1 MTYSE
6 GVGKAAVTWDEI
18 KKQVEEAGG
27 VLTLTMAALRDAAG
41 AGKLGVHVRSNISRR
56 LAAMGLGHVPTELP
70 ANQHERV
77 RVYKRGTPV
86 GDLIEAAL
94 NPGERNDES
103 LLRTSG
109 QAVSNYRAP
118 NTQAGLR
125 WAPSYEQ
132 ELVML
137 FGMLLP
143 YLESIAKVEESSGQ
157 FPDCVAVG
165 AEGKPIRIEFELTA
179 SSFLQHGHD
188 PDECDLIVCWLND
201 WPESPVPVLELKE
214 VVRQRAPWAVHYPAQ
229 SKSRASA
236 WDEAAFMAQA
246 TEAAAAMLE
255 GIKRIV
261 AQHEEVLRLVPGQGD
276 REATVG
282 VALLREGSGRI
293 YALFARGFVDV
304 DFTRLQNPKLQA
316 ELRPRLAPLGEKAL
330 TRSWARLS
338 AAEAHGRE
346 LLLSSL
352 AWLADPLEVAHA
364 EGP

>member
-1 MTYSE
+1 M
-6 GVGKAAVTWDEI
+6 GKVPMTWDEI

-27 VLTLTMAALRDAAG
+27 VVTLTMAALRDAEG

-118 NTQAGLR
+118 AANTRAGLR

-165 AEGKPIRIEFELTA
+165 ADGKPIRIEFELTA

-188 PDECDLIVCWLND
+188 PSECDLIVCWLND
-201 WPESPVPVLELKE
+201 WPQSPVPVLELKE
-214 VVRQRAPWAVHYPAQ
+214 VVRQRAPWAVQYPEQ
-229 SKSRASA
+229 SKSRASG
-236 WDEAAFMAQA
+236 WDEAGFMAQA

-316 ELRPRLAPLGEKAL
+316 ELRRRLAPLGEKAL

-338 AAEAHGRE
+338 AAEPHERE

-352 AWLADPLEVAHA
+352 AWLADSLEVAHA